1 MLLGPAICHL
11 KIFHLNTDRGG
22 SESAGGGGGGVA
34 IQKPIK
40 KCHEINIISL

>member
-22 SESAGGGGGGVA
+22 SESAGGGGGGGGPFKNPSKNA
-34 IQKPIK
+34 MK
-40 KCHEINIISL
+40 LT

>member
-22 SESAGGGGGGVA
+22 SESAGGGAGGGGA
-34 IQKPIK
+34 FKNPSK
-40 KCHEINIISL
+40 NDMKLT

>member
-22 SESAGGGGGGVA
+22 SESAGGGGGGWPFKNPSKNA
-34 IQKPIK
+34 MK
-40 KCHEINIISL
+40 LT

>member
-22 SESAGGGGGGVA
+22 SESAGGGRGGGWPFKNPSKNA
-34 IQKPIK
+34 MK
-40 KCHEINIISL
+40 LT

>member
-22 SESAGGGGGGVA
+22 SESAGGGGGGA
-34 IQKPIK
+34 GHSKTDQKMP
-40 KCHEINIISL
+40 